1 MDKLIIQIGELI
13 QDIEL
18 ARTFVHGLKSDI
30 TSINYNNAISNYKK
44 LNALMLDTNK
54 KLTKLKPMMSELE
67 KIVNGIQE

>member
-30 TSINYNNAISNYKK
+30 VSISYNNAISNYKK
-44 LNALMLDTNK
+44 LNALMTDTNK
-54 KLTKLKPMMSELE
+54 KLIKLKPMMSELE